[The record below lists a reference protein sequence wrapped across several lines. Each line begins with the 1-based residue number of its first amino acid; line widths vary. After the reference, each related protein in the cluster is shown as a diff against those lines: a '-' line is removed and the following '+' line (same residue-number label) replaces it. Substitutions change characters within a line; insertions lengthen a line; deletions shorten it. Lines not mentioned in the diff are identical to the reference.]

1 MIKVLFF
8 FLCIQLTYFSDP
20 RVSGCACMCVCV
32 EVEGGLIE
40 HWSGTADI
48 IWEEV
53 LMVRLSPLA
62 RRTKRHWLLPTFSH
76 TVHESV
82 RKTFAQPTNFLLATR
97 FHTAR
102 FQRRSLFSRLP
113 RFPLP
118 SSSPLLAGCAI
129 RLGGTAELL
138 CSASLALCLRP
149 LGNRMEGSFLSAE
162 VPLSGAY

>member
-8 FLCIQLTYFSDP
+8 FLSIQLTYFSDP

-62 RRTKRHWLLPTFSH
+62 RRTKRRVRKGPFRRHRLLPTFSH
-76 TVHESV
+76 TVHESG

-118 SSSPLLAGCAI
+118 SSSPPHHCWPA
-129 RLGGTAELL
+129 
-138 CSASLALCLRP
+138 
-149 LGNRMEGSFLSAE
+149 
-162 VPLSGAY
+162 VQ